1 MLTSEQFFQH
11 LRSALN
17 HLYDPY
23 FLRKSPLIKVFELGD
38 QPDTPSVLQ
47 HILNEAI
54 EKMEPRTGDA
64 SLAQQRRN
72 YELIMYR
79 YVQQFN
85 QEEVANQLGLSVRH
99 LRREQNTAIYD
110 LAARLWNQY
119 HLGSKPFQISLQE
132 MEEPIPASETQPT
145 GEPVPGSEGIQTA
158 APNDLSWLENSATI
172 NPADLRQ
179 VLPAV
184 MELSSPLAARYQVT
198 LSLELAPDLPLLA
211 IEEVALRQLLLNVL
225 SVGVRWHSG
234 SILAIRVE
242 YAAPYVTIAL
252 VCSTQNVAPR
262 TISADEKS
270 SIELAAQIVRVYAG
284 QLDSGLEESC
294 FQLSIHLPIY
304 HQHVVMVID
313 DNLDFIQLVERFLTG
328 TCYTAASERNP
339 RQAVTTAEQIHPD
352 LILLDVMMPNM
363 DGWEVLGRLLR
374 HPATAHIPVIIC
386 SIVPQQELATSLGAA
401 DFIRKPVSQ
410 EALLAALD
418 RQTALAE
425 STDLS
430 GPKSR

>member
-23 FLRKSPLIKVFELGD
+23 FLRKSPLIKVFDLGD

-47 HILNEAI
+47 RILNEAI
-54 EKMEPRTGDA
+54 EKMEPKSGDA

-72 YELIMYR
+72 FELIMYR

-119 HLGSKPFQISLQE
+119 HIDSKPFQISLQE
-132 MEEPIPASETQPT
+132 MEEPLQANDPAAAGDSIPG
-145 GEPVPGSEGIQTA
+145 GEDAPA
-158 APNDLSWLENSATI
+158 ANDLSWLENSATI

-179 VLPAV
+179 VLQAV
-184 MELSSPLAARYQVT
+184 IELSGPLAARYGVT
-198 LSLELAPDLPLLA
+198 FSLEMAPDLPLLA
-211 IEEVALRQLLLNVL
+211 VEAVALRQLLLNVL
-225 SVGVRWHSG
+225 SVGVRWHNDSVLT
-234 SILAIRVE
+234 IQVE
-242 YAAPYVTIAL
+242 YAAACVNIHL
-252 VCSTQNVAPR
+252 VCSNSDQARR
-262 TISADEKS
+262 TLSTDEKS
-270 SIELAAQIVRVYAG
+270 SIELAAQIARVYAG
-284 QLDSGLEESC
+284 KLDSRLDEGC
-294 FQLSIHLPIY
+294 FQLSIQLPVY
-304 HQHVVMVID
+304 HQHIVMVVD
-313 DNLDFIQLVERFLTG
+313 DNLDFVQLVERYLTG
-328 TCYTAASERNP
+328 TRYSAVSERNP
-339 RQAVTTAEQIHPD
+339 RQAVATAEEVHPD

-374 HPATAHIPVIIC
+374 HPATAHLPVIIC
-386 SIVPQQELATSLGAA
+386 SIVPQKELATSLGAA
-401 DFIRKPVSQ
+401 DFMRKPVSQ

-418 RQTALAE
+418 RQIALLE
-425 STDLS
+425 SSDLS
-430 GPKSR
+430 GPKYH